1 LSASGAAA
9 GGDRRVGLDEFLVE
23 FAELRL
29 IGAQRC
35 GRVGR
40 VGGWCHECG
49 GKQAGGQGA
58 KAERTHSYPLKK
70 RFHGARFS
78 IIPGPWEAARQCLF
92 RARGADRGK
101 PCGFVTIPCG
111 KSPA

>member
-58 KAERTHSYPLKK
+58 KAERTHSYPRKSVSMAPVSASFPALGK
-70 RFHGARFS
+70 RPGNAFFARAVP
-78 IIPGPWEAARQCLF
+78 IAAN
-92 RARGADRGK
+92 RADL
-101 PCGFVTIPCG
+101 
-111 KSPA
+111 